1 MRFGKL
7 MGKLKKSAKT
17 PAEYMEEEEIS
28 NPYEDMDFNKMSE
41 AMEKGVS
48 PEELSDITKKKR
60 KMKEAMERLRMK
72 QEK

>member
-7 MGKLKKSAKT
+7 MGKLKKSSKT
-17 PAEYMEEEEIS
+17 PAEYMEEDVLSSPYEEI
-28 NPYEDMDFNKMSE
+28 DFNRMSQ
-41 AMEKGVS
+41 AMERGVS
-48 PEELSDITKKKR
+48 SEELKDIIEKKR

>member
-7 MGKLKKSAKT
+7 MKQLKKSSKT
-17 PAEYMEEEEIS
+17 PAEYMEEEEVS

-48 PEELSDITKKKR
+48 PEELGDISKKKR